1 MSSLKPI
8 LGRLLFFVAT
18 TCRNKLQNLTHT
30 TWLRGKWKERSI
42 ENGGKDMKKI
52 FTLAGL
58 GVVLFSG
65 ATMLVA
71 ANNPAVDSS
80 IEKLGMHIYKDKNLS
95 LNQNQSCQTCHHP
108 LAGFADRSNFLH
120 PYDKVVSVGSDGVSL
135 GGRNAPSSAYAGYSP
150 IRYTVKNADG
160 STDYFGGMFW
170 DGRMDG
176 SDLGDPLAEQAQGP
190 PLNLAEMA
198 MVSFEAVLEVIRD
211 STYYYLWPLVFKE
224 DIAGPPTADDWDN
237 FARAVAAYER
247 SKDVTKFTSK
257 YDVAHKDFT
266 DQEKA
271 GEALFETHC
280 ASCHATDTEGT
291 FFNNEPPPKP
301 LFTTYGYANI
311 GVPANPLLDLPA
323 DLGLGAVV
331 DDESQDGKFKIP
343 TLRNIAVTAP
353 YSHNGSFP
361 TLNEMV
367 AFINDSSQFTPE
379 VSDNISDMVGKLGL
393 DSNDIDDLVAFLNT
407 LTDDY

>member
-1 MSSLKPI
+1 
-8 LGRLLFFVAT
+8 
-18 TCRNKLQNLTHT
+18 
-30 TWLRGKWKERSI
+30 
-42 ENGGKDMKKI
+42 MKKF

-58 GVVLFSG
+58 GVVLLSG
-65 ATMLVA
+65 TTMLVA
-71 ANNPAVDSS
+71 ANNPPVNSS

-150 IRYTVKNADG
+150 MRYTVG
-160 STDYFGGMFW
+160 TDESVEYFGGMFW

-176 SDLGDPLAEQAQGP
+176 SVLDDPLAEQAQGP
-190 PLNLAEMA
+190 PLNPVEMA
-198 MVSFEAVLEVIRD
+198 MASPEAVLEVIRA
-211 STYYYLWPLVFKE
+211 SAYYFLWPIVFKE
-224 DIAGPPTADDWDN
+224 DIADPPTANDWNN

-247 SKDVTKFTSK
+247 SKDVTRFTSK
-257 YDVAHKDFT
+257 YDVAHNEFT
-266 DQEKA
+266 NQEKD

-291 FFNNEPPPKP
+291 FLNDIKPPEP

-311 GVPANPLLDLPA
+311 GVPANPLLNLATA
-323 DLGLGAVV
+323 DLGLGADV
-331 DDESQDGKFKIP
+331 DDVNQNGKFKIP

-353 YSHNGSFP
+353 YSHNGRFP
-361 TLNEMV
+361 TLTEMV
-367 AFINDSSQFTPE
+367 SFINDSSQFTPE
-379 VSDNISDMVGKLGL
+379 VPDNIVNSDVVGGLGL
-393 DSNDIDDLVAFLNT
+393 NEGEIAALVAFLNT

>member
-1 MSSLKPI
+1 
-8 LGRLLFFVAT
+8 
-18 TCRNKLQNLTHT
+18 
-30 TWLRGKWKERSI
+30 
-42 ENGGKDMKKI
+42 MKKF
-52 FTLAGL
+52 FTIAGL
-58 GVVLFSG
+58 GVVLLSG
-65 ATMLVA
+65 TTMLVA

-150 IRYTVKNADG
+150 VRYTVKNTDG
-160 STDYFGGMFW
+160 SVDYFGGMFW

-176 SDLGDPLAEQAQGP
+176 SVLGDPLAEQAQGP
-190 PLNLAEMA
+190 PLNPVEMA
-198 MVSFEAVLEVIRD
+198 MESPEAVLEVIRA
-211 STYYYLWPLVFKE
+211 SAYYQLWPLVFKE
-224 DIAGPPTADDWDN
+224 DIADPPTANDWNN

-247 SKDVTKFTSK
+247 SKDVTRFTSK
-257 YDVAHKDFT
+257 YDVAHNEFT

-271 GEALFETHC
+271 GEALFDKHC
-280 ASCHATDTEGT
+280 SSCHASNTKGT

-311 GVPANPLLDLPA
+311 GVPANPLLNLATA

-331 DDESQDGKFKIP
+331 SDPNQNGKFKIP

-361 TLNEMV
+361 TLKEMV

-379 VSDNISDMVGKLGL
+379 VSDNVSTMVGELGL
-393 DSNDIDDLVAFLNT
+393 SPEDIDSLVAFLNT
-407 LTDDY
+407 LTDEY